1 MKKLIPAALLA
12 VLVGIVGCEE
22 KDPAADIGDN
32 IDQVME
38 QAASQP
44 EPVLDENAA
53 EETTPSPEALEQ
65 QKEQFQQAIEGA
77 SREAEDRLN
86 EIMEKT
92 LDQE

>member
-1 MKKLIPAALLA
+1 MQKFIPAALLA

-22 KDPAADIGDN
+22 KGPTDDIGDN

-38 QAASQP
+38 KAASQP

-53 EETTPSPEALEQ
+53 RETTPSPEALEQ
-65 QKEQFQQAIEGA
+65 QKEEFQQAIEEA

-86 EIMEKT
+86 EILENT

>member
-1 MKKLIPAALLA
+1 MQKWIPAVLLA
-12 VLVGIVGCEE
+12 TLVGLAGCEE
-22 KDPAADIGDN
+22 KSPTSDIGDN

-44 EPVLDENAA
+44 EPMMDEEAA
-53 EETTPSPEALEQ
+53 RETTPSPEGLEQ
-65 QKEQFQQAIEGA
+65 QKEEFQQAIEEA

-86 EIMEKT
+86 EILENT